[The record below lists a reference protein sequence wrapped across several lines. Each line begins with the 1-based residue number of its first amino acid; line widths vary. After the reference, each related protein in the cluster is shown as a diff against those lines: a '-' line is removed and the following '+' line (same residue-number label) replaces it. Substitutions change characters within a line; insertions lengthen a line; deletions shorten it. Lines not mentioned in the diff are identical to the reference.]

1 MTDTTTTN
9 ITKQQLCCRIM
20 LSSIAYI
27 IGGTNITDDAEAK
40 MITIITSKQDSFK
53 RGEIYG
59 ISAILQPIIDEC
71 IKPDYTINDINR
83 DRIINAL
90 FAGLY
95 LIRNIGD

>member
-1 MTDTTTTN
+1 MPTTTTN
-9 ITKQQLCCRIM
+9 ITKQQLCCRII

-27 IGGTNITDDAEAK
+27 IGGIYMTNDAEPN
-40 MITIITSKQDSFK
+40 MIKIINKHEDEFK

-71 IKPDYTINDINR
+71 IKPDYLISDVER
-83 DRIINAL
+83 DRIINVL

-95 LIRNIGD
+95 LIRNIGGD